1 MAMSEGETAETIAY
15 LREAEDFLDHGG
27 PDGTGYKTSAMFPVL
42 KHLIN
47 VCKRLAGDRA
57 PLVE

>member
-1 MAMSEGETAETIAY
+1 MPMMSEGEQAEALDYIGRTEKLLSNQAKGGFSQSD
-15 LREAEDFLDHGG
+15 LREI
-27 PDGTGYKTSAMFPVL
+27 L
-42 KHLIN
+42 KHILN